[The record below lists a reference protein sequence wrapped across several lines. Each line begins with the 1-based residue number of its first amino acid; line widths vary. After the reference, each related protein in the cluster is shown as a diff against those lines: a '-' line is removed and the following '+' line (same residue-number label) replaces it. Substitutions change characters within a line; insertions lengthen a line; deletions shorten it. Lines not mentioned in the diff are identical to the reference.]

1 MSIQSYTM
9 NRFIRKTLYSLKRA
23 YGSTVD
29 IYKLGAAST
38 NYKTGAKTVT
48 KTMTRVERCIV
59 LPVKVQR
66 ETMQGISQISA
77 GKKFVYGGTFDAGT
91 RLFIVDA
98 RDMTTDYEFN
108 VDDWLVYNDRKYSI
122 KDISEFEQN
131 SAWVIT
137 GKEVLGVV
145 PEQIIKLS
153 VDHALDIDSEATE
166 TVV

>member
-1 MSIQSYTM
+1 MSTVSYTM

-29 IYKLGAAST
+29 IYKLSSATT
-38 NYKTGAKTVT
+38 NYKTGVKTIG
-48 KTMTRVERCIV
+48 KSMTRVERCIV

-77 GKKFVYGGTFDAGT
+77 GKKFMYGGTFDAGT

-98 RDMTTDYEFN
+98 RDMATDYEFN
-108 VDDWLVYNDRKYSI
+108 MDDWLVYNARKYEI
-122 KDISEFEQN
+122 KDLSEFEQN
-131 SAWVIT
+131 AAWVIT

-145 PEQIIKLS
+145 PEQIIKIS